1 MKTLFVIHGVMMLD
15 LVALTLSRAIA
26 LAAAG

>member
-1 MKTLFVIHGVMMLD
+1 MKTLFVIHGIMMLD

-26 LAAAG
+26 LASGG